1 MRESK
6 GRMFDDMM
14 EMTPTDWMSMTPADW
29 MNMTPADWM
38 NMTRSNWADPQR
50 LSEWW
55 QRSYDDLMNLRPAEW
70 LSMMSA
76 QRPSTATPWRSPGY
90 GRREHRGPHGRG
102 CRCHECRSRER
113 ERDHGDCCR
122 RCGSDPCACICCI
135 GDVDLAI
142 YSRLGEQRVIPI
154 VIENERRREKQVS
167 LELSAWTTKG
177 GKPAPVDTVM
187 LEPKTFTIPA
197 CGEQKVTLVVKT
209 KEEGRTPDN
218 PNSTV
223 AGLPAGEK
231 GKIPDVDDCLVATAD
246 LRVVGC
252 DHRTIRIAVALLPR
266 DCDPFTVP
274 CGCSCC

>member
-1 MRESK
+1 MP
-6 GRMFDDMM
+6 DDVM
-14 EMTPTDWMSMTPADW
+14 EMAPADWMSMTPADW
-29 MNMTPADWM
+29 MSMTPADWV

-55 QRSYDDLMNLRPAEW
+55 QRSYGDLMSLRPADW
-70 LSMMSA
+70 LSTMYA
-76 QRPSTATPWRSPGY
+76 QRPSTVTSPWQSRGDE
-90 GRREHRGPHGRG
+90 RREHRRPHGRG
-102 CRCHECRSRER
+102 CRCHDCRCRER
-113 ERDHGDCCR
+113 ERDHEHGDCCR
-122 RCGSDPCACICCI
+122 RCGSDPCACSCCI

-209 KEEGRTPDN
+209 REEGLTADN
-218 PNSTV
+218 PNNTPGGRS
-223 AGLPAGEK
+223 PGER
-231 GKIPDVDDCLVATAD
+231 GKVPDVDDCLVATAD

-252 DHRTIRIAVALLPR
+252 DHRPIRIAVALLPR

>member
-1 MRESK
+1 ML
-6 GRMFDDMM
+6 DDVM
-14 EMTPTDWMSMTPADW
+14 EMSPADWMSMTPADW
-29 MNMTPADWM
+29 MNMTPADWV

-55 QRSYDDLMNLRPAEW
+55 QRSYGDLMNLRPADW
-70 LSMMSA
+70 LSTMYA
-76 QRPSTATPWRSPGY
+76 QRASTMTSPWQFRGY

-102 CRCHECRSRER
+102 CRCPECRCR
-113 ERDHGDCCR
+113 ERDRDDCCR
-122 RCGSDPCACICCI
+122 RCGSDPCVCSCCI

-154 VIENERRREKQVS
+154 VIENERRREKPVS

-209 KEEGRTPDN
+209 REEGRTADN
-218 PNSTV
+218 PNDTA
-223 AGLPAGEK
+223 AGRPPGER

-252 DHRTIRIAVALLPR
+252 DHRPIRIAVALLPR